1 MGRKLFFYL
10 KQEKKRR
17 AAQSKLWLER
27 KGTVQH
33 MIFEQLLEQA
43 LFTAYRV
50 GAYALLHLMDDP
62 ALLAIVFC

>member
-1 MGRKLFFYL
+1 
-10 KQEKKRR
+10 
-17 AAQSKLWLER
+17 
-27 KGTVQH
+27 

-50 GAYALLHLMDDP
+50 SFALQHLMDDP